1 MSVTIEIDNPEEALL
16 LIDGLSTKTHA
27 EFQMK
32 TDLLTKIHR
41 AILVDRFM
49 PVWRTIEGFPKYEI
63 NGGGSIRFKKYKE
76 YLSIS
81 HTDGDPITIYLDDE
95 DGVARI
101 VYWHDVYMK
110 TFPELEQT
118 R

>member
-16 LIDGLSTKTHA
+16 LIDGLTANSHA

-32 TDLLTKIHR
+32 TDILAKIHR
-41 AILVDRFM
+41 AILVNQFM

-63 NGGGSIRFKKYKE
+63 NGGGLIRFKKYRE

-81 HTDGDPITIYLDDE
+81 HTDGDPIMVHLDDE
-95 DGVARI
+95 DGLSRI
-101 VYWHDVYMK
+101 VFWHDVYMK
-110 TFPELEQT
+110 AFPELEK
-118 R
+118 